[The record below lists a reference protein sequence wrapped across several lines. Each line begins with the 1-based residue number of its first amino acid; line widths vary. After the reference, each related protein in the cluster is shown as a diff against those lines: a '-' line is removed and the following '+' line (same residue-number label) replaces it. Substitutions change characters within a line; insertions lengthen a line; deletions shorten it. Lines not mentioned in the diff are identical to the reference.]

1 MEATTTNNHRVAA
14 EEEQY
19 DGALNIVAIHNQV
32 KKIKQELE
40 KTKHPATIE
49 QSEIKSVLREF
60 SKSQK
65 RCRSPLGIA
74 GRPISGIDM

>member
-1 MEATTTNNHRVAA
+1 MDATTNNHRVTFDDD
-14 EEEQY
+14 QH
-19 DGALNIVAIHNQV
+19 DVVSNTVAIHNQV
-32 KKIKQELE
+32 KKIKQEME
-40 KTKHPATIE
+40 TTKHPANIE

-74 GRPISGIDM
+74 GRPISVGRP

>member
-1 MEATTTNNHRVAA
+1 MSIAKV
-14 EEEQY
+14 EEHY
-19 DGALNIVAIHNQV
+19 DIEGVSSSVAIHNQV

-40 KTKHPATIE
+40 KTKHPAGIE
-49 QSEIKSVLREF
+49 KSEIISVLREF

-74 GRPISGIDM
+74 DTPISIGRS